1 MHYLAAAMSLKA
13 IVVSFSIFWSC
24 TTALPAG
31 PGFWPNGT
39 LTSTSD
45 VHISAAYNLIDTY
58 DASNWLN
65 KFDVQAVSD
74 CTYNII
80 IDPALIY

>member
-1 MHYLAAAMSLKA
+1 MSFKTFA
-13 IVVSFSIFWSC
+13 VSLSLLWRC

-31 PGFWPNGT
+31 PSVFLND
-39 LTSTSD
+39 STPFASGD

-65 KFDVQAVSD
+65 KFDVQDVSGLYYA
-74 CTYNII
+74 TRSQY
-80 IDPALIY
+80 